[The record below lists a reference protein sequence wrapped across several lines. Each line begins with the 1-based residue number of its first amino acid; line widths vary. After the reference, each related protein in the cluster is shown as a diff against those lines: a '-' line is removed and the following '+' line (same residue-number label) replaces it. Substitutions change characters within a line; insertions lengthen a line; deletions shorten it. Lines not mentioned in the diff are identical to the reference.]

1 MLQGVKPR
9 TGSIHLTFSP
19 PTVDP
24 SIVVPVPKRARPF
37 LVVLASVLA
46 CILGGGVLGCQ
57 LEDRVD
63 LLRIVRVQPQSA
75 SAGERITVLGEGLP
89 EGRGA
94 TVTFQG
100 DVFRPGLPP
109 ERDARFTAKAKP
121 GQRNAVVFV
130 FDGDLERRFSGGPAL
145 AGHATLRGDL
155 RVAFEP
161 AARGVASIAGTYRG
175 FVLEV
180 LPSVVDGEAVAQRT
194 ALGSEILAA
203 LGAATTAENVGTGL
217 RLSALDPDGRFY
229 RAGLRAGDRLVE
241 FGGVTVMTPADLRPV
256 PGERAGLAVVE
267 RDGRLLPPFSVDLA
281 GVAPP
286 GAHALVF
293 AGAGVLFLT
302 ALLAFF
308 ASPFSRLT
316 GLFYRLASLRRRP
329 STRLGHRPVTPP
341 GLSVRLAPSADAGPM
356 SGIAAA
362 LVLVIIAVGFAS
374 HALGRPILTR
384 EVDLIVSV
392 PAVSLAL
399 LFARFFDGGFVR
411 GGRWSFSSAVVIA
424 GRTLGCLLPAL
435 VSVAGVVFSTGR
447 FVIGEIVAD
456 QGGVPWRWTAARN
469 PGMLV
474 LLVVFLA
481 MTVPES
487 AYRGVLPA
495 EGLEPGSLPRS
506 TSRAL
511 VRLAEWTYLFLTC
524 GLACALFLGGWR
536 VPTVAYMAQE
546 SSRRLEILGAVL
558 FFAKFGTLVELV
570 LVVRRVFS
578 RVFLEDVSG
587 VFARWAASAAVVG
600 SCLAVGWAAGFEG
613 SRSQVPA
620 EVLGYAATALGMTL
634 LAVTAVVVLRKGPPR
649 PSVSTVN
656 PWL

>member
-1 MLQGVKPR
+1 
-9 TGSIHLTFSP
+9 
-19 PTVDP
+19 
-24 SIVVPVPKRARPF
+24 
-37 LVVLASVLA
+37 
-46 CILGGGVLGCQ
+46 
-57 LEDRVD
+57 
-63 LLRIVRVQPQSA
+63 
-75 SAGERITVLGEGLP
+75 
-89 EGRGA
+89 
-94 TVTFQG
+94 
-100 DVFRPGLPP
+100 
-109 ERDARFTAKAKP
+109 
-121 GQRNAVVFV
+121 
-130 FDGDLERRFSGGPAL
+130 
-145 AGHATLRGDL
+145 
-155 RVAFEP
+155 
-161 AARGVASIAGTYRG
+161 
-175 FVLEV
+175 
-180 LPSVVDGEAVAQRT
+180 
-194 ALGSEILAA
+194 
-203 LGAATTAENVGTGL
+203 
-217 RLSALDPDGRFY
+217 
-229 RAGLRAGDRLVE
+229 
-241 FGGVTVMTPADLRPV
+241 
-256 PGERAGLAVVE
+256 
-267 RDGRLLPPFSVDLA
+267 
-281 GVAPP
+281 
-286 GAHALVF
+286 
-293 AGAGVLFLT
+293 
-302 ALLAFF
+302 
-308 ASPFSRLT
+308 
-316 GLFYRLASLRRRP
+316 
-329 STRLGHRPVTPP
+329 
-341 GLSVRLAPSADAGPM
+341 M

>member
-1 MLQGVKPR
+1 VPQTARLFLIVL
-9 TGSIHLTFSP
+9 GS
-19 PTVDP
+19 V
-24 SIVVPVPKRARPF
+24 AAF
-37 LVVLASVLA
+37 LSLF
-46 CILGGGVLGCQ
+46 GCQ

-63 LLRIVRVQPQSA
+63 LLRIVRVHPQSA
-75 SAGERITVLGEGLP
+75 SAGERITILGEGLP

-100 DVFRPGLPP
+100 EVFRPGLPP
-109 ERDARFTAKAKP
+109 ERDVRFTAKAKP
-121 GQRNAVVFV
+121 GPRNSVVFA
-130 FDGDLERRFSGGPAL
+130 FDGNLERRFSGGSTL

-155 RVAFEP
+155 RVVFEP

-175 FVLEV
+175 LVLEV
-180 LPSVVDGEAVAQRT
+180 LPSVLDPEVTAQRMV
-194 ALGSEILAA
+194 AGSETLAS
-203 LGAATTAENVGTGL
+203 LGAATTAENTGNGL
-217 RLSALDPDGRFY
+217 RLSALDADGRFY

-241 FGGVTVMTPADLRPV
+241 FGGVTVVTQADLRPL
-256 PGERAGLAVVE
+256 PGERTGRAVVE
-267 RDGRLLPPFSVDLA
+267 RDGRLLPPFSVDLS

-293 AGAGVLFLT
+293 AGAGVLFLI
-302 ALLAFF
+302 ALLAFL
-308 ASPFSRLT
+308 ASPLSRVM
-316 GLFYRLASLRRRP
+316 GLFYRLAALRRTP
-329 STRLGHRPVTPP
+329 SARLGARTAAPRR
-341 GLSVRLAPSADAGPM
+341 SFVRLEPSADAGPT
-356 SGIAAA
+356 SGVAAA
-362 LVLVIIAVGFAS
+362 VVLAIIAVGFAS

-411 GGRWSFSSAVVIA
+411 GRRWSFGSAVVIA
-424 GRTLGCLLPAL
+424 WRTFACLLPAL
-435 VSVAGVVFSTGR
+435 ISVAGVVFSTGR
-447 FVIGEIVAD
+447 FVIEEIVAD
-456 QGGVPWRWTAARN
+456 QGGVPWRWAAARN
-469 PGMLV
+469 PGMMV

-495 EGLEPGSLPRS
+495 EGLEPSSLPRS

-511 VRLAEWTYLFLTC
+511 VRLAEWTHLFLTC

-558 FFAKFGTLVELV
+558 FFAKFATLVGFV
-570 LVVRRVFS
+570 LVVRQVFS

-587 VFARWAASAAVVG
+587 VFGRWAAVASVVG

-620 EVLGYAATALGMTL
+620 EALGYAVTALGATF
-634 LAVTAVVVLRKGPPR
+634 LALTALVLIRKASPR